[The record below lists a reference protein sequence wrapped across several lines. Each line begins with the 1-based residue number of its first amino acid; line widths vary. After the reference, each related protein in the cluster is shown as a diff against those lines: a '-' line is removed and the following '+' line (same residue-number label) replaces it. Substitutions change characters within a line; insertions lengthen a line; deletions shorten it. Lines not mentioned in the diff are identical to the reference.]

1 MLLKSLKLKDFRQFK
16 GEQSISF
23 STDLERNVTVIMGEN
38 GSGKTTL
45 AQAFTWCLYGDTDFD
60 DKSMLCKATAQNMLP
75 NSEETVRVELDLIH
89 NNIDYLCIREQRY
102 SKDANGA
109 MRRPNQTVF
118 KIAYK
123 NADGQREY
131 VKDMETE
138 MRMKEILP
146 KELSK
151 YFFFDGERIGNMSKE
166 IRKGKSQEFAQAVRG
181 LLGLSAFQA
190 ALDHINGRPPKVSVI
205 RSYNES
211 YDSKSDS
218 KIAQYTK
225 EIEDYEE
232 KLEKI
237 EQRLSAIED
246 EESIANEK
254 RVELEE
260 EIRANA
266 ESETLAKQ
274 RDEINRKLRELVST
288 KASSEDSLL
297 RTFGSNAHSYFSKK
311 LMNDALKQLSKAD
324 KIDKGIPDIRD
335 KTIEFLIKRKK
346 CICGAD
352 IEFGNDAYKHLNDLL
367 EFIPPQSLGT
377 SIGQFVRECELRCK
391 SSDSL
396 FDDISTKYG
405 FIREFEET
413 YADYQHQLQ
422 MINQKLENMKNVGEL
437 QVRLSK
443 YLKAL
448 RDLSFEKVMLN
459 QQVGSLT
466 TEKNR
471 RETER
476 NELTLKDDNNRKIEV
491 YKAYAQYMFD
501 TLKALYSD
509 KERETRTQLEIT
521 VNEIFKSIYNGGFS
535 LSIDDKYNIQI
546 IVNDYEGFNEE
557 VETSTAQSI
566 SVIFAFIAGVIKM
579 ARQSKNPE
587 NEMLVSEPYPL
598 VMDAPLSAFDKT
610 RIRTVCDALPN
621 VAEQVIIFIKDTDGE
636 LAETYMGQKVGS
648 RYEFDKKNEFE
659 TNLVTR

>member
-60 DKSMLCKATAQNMLP
+60 DKSMLCKATSQNMLP
-75 NSEETVRVELDLIH
+75 NSEETVKVELALIH

-102 SKDANGA
+102 SKDANGL

-190 ALDHINGRPPKVSVI
+190 ALDHINGRSPKVSVI

-225 EIEDYEE
+225 EIENYEE
-232 KLEKI
+232 RLEKI

-274 RDEINRKLRELVST
+274 RDDINRKLRDLIST

-297 RTFGSNAHSYFSKK
+297 RTFASNAHSYFSKK

-324 KIDKGIPDIRD
+324 KIDKGIPDIHAR
-335 KTIEFLIKRKK
+335 TIEFLLKRKK

-352 IEFGNDAYKHLNDLL
+352 IEFGNDAYKELNDLL
-367 EFIPPQSLGT
+367 AYIPPQSIGT
-377 SIGQFVRECELRCK
+377 MIGQFVRECELRCK
-391 SSDSL
+391 NSDSL
-396 FDDISTKYG
+396 FDDVSTKYG
-405 FIREFEET
+405 FIREFEDT

-437 QVRLSK
+437 QVRLGK
-443 YLKAL
+443 YQKAL
-448 RDLSFEKVMLN
+448 RDLSSEKATLN

-491 YKAYAQYMFD
+491 YKAYAQYMYD
-501 TLKALYSD
+501 TLKTLYSD
-509 KERETRTQLEIT
+509 KERETRTQLETT
-521 VNEIFKSIYNGGFS
+521 VNDIFKSIYNGGFS

>member
-60 DKSMLCKATAQNMLP
+60 DKSMLCKATSQNMLP
-75 NSEETVRVELDLIH
+75 NSEETVKVELALIH

-102 SKDANGA
+102 SKDANGL

-190 ALDHINGRPPKVSVI
+190 ALDHINGRSPKVSVI

-225 EIEDYEE
+225 EIENYEE
-232 KLEKI
+232 RLEKI

-274 RDEINRKLRELVST
+274 RDEINRKLRDLIST

-297 RTFGSNAHSYFSKK
+297 RTFASNAHSYFSKK

-324 KIDKGIPDIRD
+324 KIDKGIPDIHAR
-335 KTIEFLIKRKK
+335 TIEFLLKRKK

-352 IEFGNDAYKHLNDLL
+352 IEFGNDAYKELNDLL
-367 EFIPPQSLGT
+367 AYIPPQSIGT
-377 SIGQFVRECELRCK
+377 MIGQFVRECELRCK
-391 SSDSL
+391 NSDSL
-396 FDDISTKYG
+396 FDDVSTKYG
-405 FIREFEET
+405 FIREFEDT

-437 QVRLSK
+437 QVRLGK
-443 YLKAL
+443 YQKAL
-448 RDLSFEKVMLN
+448 RDLSSEKATLN

-491 YKAYAQYMFD
+491 YKAYAQYMYD
-501 TLKALYSD
+501 TLKTLYSD
-509 KERETRTQLEIT
+509 KERETRTQLETT
-521 VNEIFKSIYNGGFS
+521 VNDIFKSIYNGGFS